1 MSSGT
6 PTSPAAGSPGTSTHT
21 RITEPDSNRIHRR
34 SYHIEDDEKHMS
46 ENDPQQAI
54 RATEPTATANDQ
66 DEKFVA
72 DETADETVDE
82 SDTTGADGEFKEGGY
97 GW

>member
-66 DEKFVA
+66 DEKFGA

-82 SDTTGADGEFKEGGY
+82 SDTTAADGEFKEGGY